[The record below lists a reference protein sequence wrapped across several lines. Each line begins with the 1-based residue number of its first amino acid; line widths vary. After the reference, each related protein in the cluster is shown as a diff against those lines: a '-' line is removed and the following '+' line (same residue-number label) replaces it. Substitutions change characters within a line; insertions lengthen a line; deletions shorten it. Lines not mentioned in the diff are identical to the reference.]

1 MVQFRHGIEQL
12 LPKFRSLVFLLK
24 SEPPLLS
31 INGRRE
37 SETLPTK
44 AQLED
49 AQKTRKRL
57 LDLFTQYDTVSKRLL
72 TLPSPTPTD
81 ERVQKAMNQAATHF
95 LQTHMLP
102 LQSLPK
108 ILGKGRSPLA
118 KENAPQENGRG
129 VSAAEEKVLKEKM
142 MVLEEQK
149 FLVENMI
156 EQARRGRR
164 MEEVAALRESVGEL
178 EGEIDKIKQELGD
191 LHIE

>member
-1 MVQFRHGIEQL
+1 
-12 LPKFRSLVFLLK
+12 
-24 SEPPLLS
+24 
-31 INGRRE
+31 
-37 SETLPTK
+37 
-44 AQLED
+44 
-49 AQKTRKRL
+49 
-57 LDLFTQYDTVSKRLL
+57 
-72 TLPSPTPTD
+72 
-81 ERVQKAMNQAATHF
+81 MNQAATHF

-118 KENAPQENGRG
+118 KENAPQENGRT
-129 VSAAEEKVLKEKM
+129 VSAEEEKVLKEKM

-164 MEEVAALRESVGEL
+164 MEEVGALRESVGEL

-191 LHIE
+191 LLIE